1 MWFKSLFSVFR
12 ENYYIVGP
20 PGGRVLY
27 IAGFPGGATMGK
39 NCSTTPEPTPE
50 PPPFKIRPY
59 VFGSKSNQKY
69 EMYAT
74 DSFLSGEN

>member
-27 IAGFPGGATMGK
+27 IAGFPGGGATMGK

-50 PPPFKIRPY
+50 PPPF
-59 VFGSKSNQKY
+59 
-69 EMYAT
+69 
-74 DSFLSGEN
+74 